1 MREGEGPPLCRVN
14 FSRQAV
20 GLELPWLLPGC
31 AASPF
36 TRKVS
41 RGGALEPAVSW
52 AGQVSKVVTLV
63 IASGSSS
70 QSYVSSPSKDSAAEC
85 WSSPTQVCLISKP
98 MFCLNTHMVTGE
110 TELSGP
116 KMNCVRGRTRS
127 WRELEEETWSAG
139 GVRQDHSW
147 SHPRDQPPEICR

>member
-1 MREGEGPPLCRVN
+1 MN
-14 FSRQAV
+14 FSGQAV

-36 TRKVS
+36 LRKAAW
-41 RGGALEPAVSW
+41 GALEPAVPW

-63 IASGSSS
+63 IAPGSSS
-70 QSYVSSPSKDSAAEC
+70 QSYVSSPPQDSSAKR

-98 MFCLNTHMVTGE
+98 MFCLNTHVVTGK

-127 WRELEEETWSAG
+127 WRELEEEMWSAG
-139 GVRQDHSW
+139 GVRQEHPW
-147 SHPRDQPPEICR
+147 SHPRDHRPEICR